1 MPGTELDESL
11 IADISA
17 VEKLTSLSD
26 ISRLLHDTLA
36 KERGLEAEL
45 DQLLHRRGEL
55 EKGLLDLHAGSRE
68 TLEVVKAEAES
79 LANSV
84 KRTSNLS
91 ERVSRKVREL
101 DTAQS
106 RINGTLESIDYIV
119 NRTNAV
125 DGVQQALQTE
135 DYEAAAQYVS
145 TLLQSEDKYGKVH
158 QDSSIKQSEQQSRIL
173 AEAQQELKKVV
184 QAQLEEA
191 VCKQEHDTVVR
202 FVRLYAPLRMKD
214 EGVHAFTEYVRNL
227 IAERAREEYSALV
240 ESTGHS
246 DNDTDFISALTGLFK
261 DIATAVEE
269 NHDLLLTN
277 FGATFLVEFTL
288 GLQAECDVQGSRI
301 VQRYIDH
308 KKLQRLMKDISGFT
322 ASQRM
327 EPGQPVTSIDPKQVA
342 GHLEEMLSLAKS
354 SEQYKQYMMGS
365 MQDAMTPAP
374 LDPHLE
380 KRFHSGQFSVTIR
393 ELIAYY
399 IAMEEFF
406 MEQSVDKAISI
417 DEWTGETLSSSMVD
431 DVFYILRMCSCRAL
445 DTANLQA
452 LTAVLGQLNTLLAS
466 NLAQAL
472 DQRWKAGCN
481 KLLKSLGAAL
491 GEAGLPSSGPSPTS
505 HAAQHAAVLNNSDMA
520 SMYVQKLRSELEGS
534 SSQMFPSASQHQRI
548 KSVLTDLSKTASDLR
563 HITSKAL
570 DHVANGLMPQ
580 LRPILDEVA
589 QVQYELSDA
598 EYAANE
604 VEDTWVQSLLG
615 RLGAYLNTLQP
626 LLTPANYEQLVSLL
640 LEKVIDRLDAT
651 MRLKRFNQLGG
662 LQLDRDVRILTST
675 LADITQQAVRD
686 HFARLS
692 QMATILSLESVSEF
706 LDYWGD
712 SSTISWRFGEAQ
724 VREIL
729 QQRTD
734 FLQDEIVALPL
745 YIQ

>member
-1 MPGTELDESL
+1 MLGIEIGESL
-11 IADISA
+11 VLDISA
-17 VEKLTSLSD
+17 VTKLTSLSD
-26 ISRLLHDTLA
+26 ISRLLQDTLA
-36 KERGLEAEL
+36 IERGLEAEL

-135 DYEAAAQYVS
+135 DYEAAAQYVN

-173 AEAQQELKKVV
+173 ADAQQELKKVV
-184 QAQLEEA
+184 QAQLVEA
-191 VCKQEHDTVVR
+191 VRKQEHNTVVR

-214 EGVHAFTEYVRNL
+214 EGIQVFTEYVRNL

-240 ESTGHS
+240 ESTGYS
-246 DNDTDFISALTGLFK
+246 DNDTDFITALTGLFK

-277 FGATFLVEFTL
+277 FGATFLVRFTL

-327 EPGQPVTSIDPKQVA
+327 EPGQPVTSIEPKQVA

-365 MQDAMTPAP
+365 MQDAMSPAP
-374 LDPHLE
+374 LDPALE

-431 DVFYILRMCSCRAL
+431 DVFYILRMCSYRAL

-472 DQRWKAGCN
+472 EQRWKAGCN

-491 GEAGLPSSGPSPTS
+491 GEAGLPSSVPSTTS

-520 SMYVQKLRSELEGS
+520 SMYVQKLRSELESS

-548 KSVLTDLSKTASDLR
+548 KSVLTDLSKTASDLG

-615 RLGAYLNTLQP
+615 RLGGYLTTLQP

-640 LEKVIDRLDAT
+640 LEKV
-651 MRLKRFNQLGG
+651 
-662 LQLDRDVRILTST
+662 
-675 LADITQQAVRD
+675 TQPVCNMQGCIACPT
-686 HFARLS
+686 HA
-692 QMATILSLESVSEF
+692 
-706 LDYWGD
+706 
-712 SSTISWRFGEAQ
+712 
-724 VREIL
+724 
-729 QQRTD
+729 
-734 FLQDEIVALPL
+734 
-745 YIQ
+745 